1 MAKKRHG
8 GLGRGLD
15 ALIPM
20 AGKSVPDRGNE
31 EEKAGSGRGIS
42 SENSGQEMDADDRSS
57 GTGAGNSTGEIAT
70 PSGGD
75 DGNIFGERKSGL
87 SDGSSED
94 YSKGFSKENSFA
106 GRESSGSGFS
116 GDVRMLRL
124 SQVDPNRSQPRSK
137 FEEEALEEL
146 ADSIRQF
153 GVLQPILVQKKG
165 SRYEIIAGERRWR
178 ASHKAGLKEIPAVVR
193 EYSDEEAVELS
204 LIENIQREDL
214 NPIEEAKAFK
224 RLLDE
229 FGLRQEDLAARVSK
243 SRTAIT
249 NAVRL
254 LKLDE
259 RVQEMIISEELS
271 MGHARAL
278 IPVEIPEEQFILA
291 KDIAERK
298 LSVREV
304 EKLVKKRLAMASK
317 EAKDQDNK
325 GGIRGEKES
334 NGKDTDPAL
343 ELAYRAIEE
352 RLKQSLGTK
361 ATIRHSGNGTG
372 KIEIAFY
379 SHEDLEQ
386 IVDLLT

>member
-94 YSKGFSKENSFA
+94 YSKGFSKENSFV